1 MPCSSELLGRGMT
14 CVTASANRARTQGTQ
29 TIRITRFDQSG
40 SLTAPRYTILDGG
53 IQAQD
58 HNCSKGKSSCSLDLE
73 KVFGRTL
80 KSSTR
85 ASTHS
90 LGKRSTHCSLIKF
103 IDDLKGLQEKFL
115 VAYSLNF
122 KQA

>member
-1 MPCSSELLGRGMT
+1 MRDGECQQSPDKGHKIGLLVLINQEAWR
-14 CVTASANRARTQGTQ
+14 RRGTQ
-29 TIRITRFDQSG
+29 FLAAEFRHKA
-40 SLTAPRYTILDGG
+40 TACL
-53 IQAQD
+53 
-58 HNCSKGKSSCSLDLE
+58 KGKCSYSLDLE

-85 ASTHS
+85 VSAHS
-90 LGKRSTHCSLIKF
+90 LGKRLTHCSLIKF
-103 IDDLKGLQEKFL
+103 IDDLKGLQEKSL